1 MGAFADAFAEQLKS
15 AVTKAETKGTHIA
28 HTAVYFLARDVIEN
42 SPVQMPD
49 RWYKNYKKGPAGHY
63 KNNWQIGINIEPEND
78 IPGGDITGTQAESRA
93 LNALFS
99 NMKLGKKTIHLVNN
113 AKSISVKKNGP
124 SMRTMDIE
132 DEGTVL
138 SQLESYALAIEDG
151 IGFGRDTW
159 AYQLADAG
167 VIRPG
172 AVLGRAKGN
181 WGTHLQNAKEGKD

>member
-15 AVTKAETKGTHIA
+15 AVTKAETKATRIA

-42 SPVQMPD
+42 SPVQMPE

-93 LNALFS
+93 YEVLFLNI
-99 NMKLGKKTIHLVNN
+99 KLGKKTIHLVNN

-124 SMRTMDIE
+124 SMRIMDIE

-167 VIRPG
+167 IIRPG
-172 AVLGRAKGN
+172 AVLGRTKLNWWYHVQEAK
-181 WGTHLQNAKEGKD
+181 AEG

>member
-1 MGAFADAFAEQLKS
+1 
-15 AVTKAETKGTHIA
+15 
-28 HTAVYFLARDVIEN
+28 VIEN
-42 SPVQMPD
+42 SPVQMPE

-124 SMRTMDIE
+124 SMRTIDIE